1 MKKKMI
7 KVLNILLFI
16 GLVFNGCVNLKNDS
30 ENDKSELMR
39 LLDEDTAVG
48 IDGYDDEG
56 IVVWSLIMV
65 LNLLVCKE

>member
-1 MKKKMI
+1 MI
-7 KVLNILLFI
+7 RVLNILLFI
-16 GLVFNGCVNLKNDS
+16 VLVFNGCVNLKNDS

-56 IVVWSLIMV
+56 IVA
-65 LNLLVCKE
+65 